1 MFFHTK
7 DSSKV
12 GLIHQSLLENAMG
25 NFKVKDHF
33 FKKAKDENYFARSI
47 YKLEEIDGKYK
58 ILKPGQ
64 WVVDFGYHPGSW
76 IQYTSK
82 VIGDE
87 GRVVGIDIREVNKKL
102 SGVKNVRVYQKDIFD
117 IYDLKQLE
125 VDGQFDVVLSD
136 MAPNTTGI
144 KSLDQD
150 RSLNLVESVFGLLPK
165 FLKPG
170 GNFVIKVFDSQNAQ
184 NFLKTQKNLFNE
196 FHYLKPK
203 STRSISKEF
212 FVIGKNFKA

>member
-1 MFFHTK
+1 
-7 DSSKV
+7 
-12 GLIHQSLLENAMG
+12 MG
-25 NFKVKDHF
+25 NFKVKDHYF
-33 FKKAKDENYFARSI
+33 NKAKQESYFARSV
-47 YKLEEIDGKYK
+47 YKLEEIDEKYK
-58 ILKPGQ
+58 ILRPGMQ
-64 WVVDFGYHPGSW
+64 VVDFGYHPGSW
-76 IQYTSK
+76 IQYTSR

-87 GRVVGIDIREVNKKL
+87 GRVVGIDVREVNKKL

-117 IYDLKQLE
+117 ISDLKQLE
-125 VDGQFDVVLSD
+125 VDGQFDAVLSD

-150 RSLNLVESVFGLLPK
+150 RSLNLVESVIGLLPK

-184 NFLKTQKNLFNE
+184 NYLKTQKGLFQE

-203 STRSISKEF
+203 STRSVSKEF

>member
-1 MFFHTK
+1 M
-7 DSSKV
+7 S
-12 GLIHQSLLENAMG
+12 
-25 NFKVKDHF
+25 NFKVKDHYF
-33 FKKAKDENYFARSI
+33 DKAKRENFMARSV
-47 YKLEEIDGKYK
+47 YKLEEIDERYK
-58 ILKPGQ
+58 ILKPGML
-64 WVVDFGYHPGSW
+64 VVDFGYHPGSW
-76 IQYTSK
+76 IQYTSRI
-82 VIGDE
+82 IGDE
-87 GRVVGIDIREVNKKL
+87 GRVVGIDVREVNKKL

-117 IYDLKQLE
+117 IHDLKQLD
-125 VDGQFDVVLSD
+125 VDRQFDVVLSD

-165 FLKPG
+165 FLTPG
-170 GNFVIKVFDSQNAQ
+170 GNFVIKVFDSQHAQ
-184 NFLKTQKNLFNE
+184 NYLKDQKNLFKE

>member
-1 MFFHTK
+1 M
-7 DSSKV
+7 SMS
-12 GLIHQSLLENAMG
+12 
-25 NFKVKDHF
+25 NFKVKDHYF
-33 FKKAKDENYFARSI
+33 NKAKSENYLARSI
-47 YKLEEIDGKYK
+47 YKLEEIDQKYK
-58 ILKPGQ
+58 ILKPGML
-64 WVVDFGYHPGSW
+64 VVDFGYHPGSW

-82 VIGDE
+82 IVGDE

-102 SGVKNVRVYQKDIFD
+102 SGIPNVRVYQKDIFD
-117 IYDLKQLE
+117 IQDLKHLD
-125 VDGQFDVVLSD
+125 VDSQFDVVLSD

-144 KSLDQD
+144 KSVDQD

-184 NFLKTQKNLFNE
+184 NYLKEQKNLFKE

>member
-1 MFFHTK
+1 M
-7 DSSKV
+7 S
-12 GLIHQSLLENAMG
+12 
-25 NFKVKDHF
+25 NFKVKDHYF
-33 FKKAKDENYFARSI
+33 NKAKNENYLARSI
-47 YKLEEIDGKYK
+47 YKLEEIDEKYK
-58 ILKPGQ
+58 ILKPGMM
-64 WVVDFGYHPGSW
+64 VVDFGYHPGSW

-82 VIGDE
+82 VIGEE
-87 GRVVGIDIREVNKKL
+87 GKVVGIDVREVNKKL
-102 SGVKNVRVYQKDIFD
+102 SGIKNVRVYQKDIFD
-117 IYDLKQLE
+117 IQDLNQLE

-184 NFLKTQKNLFNE
+184 NYLKDQKNLFKE

-212 FVIGKNFKA
+212 FVIGKQFKA

>member
-1 MFFHTK
+1 
-7 DSSKV
+7 
-12 GLIHQSLLENAMG
+12 MG
-25 NFKVKDHF
+25 NFKIKDHYF
-33 FKKAKDENYFARSI
+33 NKAKSENFLARSV
-47 YKLEEIDGKYK
+47 YKLEEIDQKYK
-58 ILKPGQ
+58 ILKPGMQ
-64 WVVDFGYHPGSW
+64 VVDFGYHPGSW
-76 IQYTSK
+76 IQYTSR

-87 GRVVGIDIREVNKKL
+87 GRVVGIDIRDINKTL
-102 SGVKNVRVYQKDIFD
+102 AGINNVRVYQKDIFD
-117 IYDLKQLE
+117 IHDLTQLGVE
-125 VDGQFDVVLSD
+125 GAFDVVLSD

-184 NFLKTQKNLFNE
+184 NFLKDQKNLFKE
-196 FHYLKPK
+196 FNYLKPK
-203 STRSISKEF
+203 STRSVSKEF

>member
-1 MFFHTK
+1 M
-7 DSSKV
+7 S
-12 GLIHQSLLENAMG
+12 
-25 NFKVKDHF
+25 NFKVKDHYF
-33 FKKAKDENYFARSI
+33 NKAKNENFLARSV
-47 YKLEEIDGKYK
+47 YKLEEIDEKYK
-58 ILKPGQ
+58 ILKSGMQ
-64 WVVDFGYHPGSW
+64 VVDFGYHPGSW

-87 GRVVGIDIREVNKKL
+87 GLVVGIDIRPLNKAFAAI
-102 SGVKNVRVYQKDIFD
+102 KNVKVYEKDIFD
-117 IYDLKQLE
+117 IHDLAQLGVE
-125 VDGQFDVVLSD
+125 GQFDVVLSD

-165 FLKPG
+165 FLRPG
-170 GNFVIKVFDSQNAQ
+170 GNFVIKVFDSQHAQ
-184 NFLKTQKNLFNE
+184 NFLKDQKNLFKE

>member
-1 MFFHTK
+1 M
-7 DSSKV
+7 S
-12 GLIHQSLLENAMG
+12 
-25 NFKVKDHF
+25 NFKVKDHYF
-33 FKKAKDENYFARSI
+33 NKAKSENFLARSV
-47 YKLEEIDGKYK
+47 YKLEEIDEKYK
-58 ILKPGQ
+58 ILRPGMQ
-64 WVVDFGYHPGSW
+64 VVDFGYHPGSW
-76 IQYTSK
+76 IQYTSR

-87 GRVVGIDIREVNKKL
+87 GLVVGIDIRELNKKL
-102 SGVKNVRVYQKDIFD
+102 AGIKNVRVYEKDIFD
-117 IYDLKQLE
+117 IHDLTQLG
-125 VDGQFDVVLSD
+125 VNGQFDVVLSD

-170 GNFVIKVFDSQNAQ
+170 GNFVIKVFDSQHAQ
-184 NFLKTQKNLFNE
+184 NFLKDQKNLFKE
-196 FHYLKPK
+196 FQYLKPK